1 VFDKLALSS
10 RLRNRQITNILVANK
25 THGDDRVHGV
35 QGYKFKTE
43 SKTSIHKLRR
53 MLMINLWG

>member
-43 SKTSIHKLRR
+43 SKTSICKLRS